1 MDLFFICIHKLLI
14 LLSLFYENLKF
25 GDIYPY
31 LPLFTPISVRYNS
44 SDEIQISKISTAGHL
59 HNATLSLIATAGIRG
74 VRSLVLI
81 V

>member
-31 LPLFTPISVRYNS
+31 LPLFLSGIILQMKFKFQKYRLLG
-44 SDEIQISKISTAGHL
+44 ISTMRPY
-59 HNATLSLIATAGIRG
+59 LSLQLRG
-74 VRSLVLI
+74 LEVFAAWY
-81 V
+81 